1 MTRKTAIADLIAG
14 KPLVHAQSSDNV
26 RSAAKHMADSSV
38 GALAVLSGGK
48 LVGIFTERDLM
59 TRVVARDLDPDK
71 TEVAAVMTGDVLV
84 ASSGER
90 LDEAVSKMKSQNCR
104 HLPIVDDG
112 KLVGMISLRD
122 LLQVDSEIAHAKV
135 DLLSELVTYSPD
147 YES

>member
-1 MTRKTAIADLIAG
+1 MMMKKAIGELIGG
-14 KPLVHAQSSDNV
+14 KPLVHAQASDNV

-38 GALAVLSGGK
+38 GAVAVLKDGK
-48 LVGIFTERDLM
+48 LVGMFTERDLM

-71 TEVAAVMTGDVLV
+71 TEVSSVMTRDVLV
-84 ASSGER
+84 ASSSEK
-90 LDEAVSKMKSQNCR
+90 LDDAVSKMKSMNCR
-104 HLPIVDDG
+104 HLPVVDEG

-122 LLQVDSEIAHAKV
+122 LLQVDSEMTHAKV